1 MTVTAEYYS
10 ENWGGWADTEE
21 LTAALKRAEIIVDR
35 EIFPS
40 GYTVST
46 VPEVWRT
53 AAQNAVCAQAEFI
66 LENGG
71 VSALSETTDGGS
83 VTLGKFSYSGGG
95 SPAGGGSSGSS
106 GGSAANS
113 LCAQALALLEP
124 TGLLYRGV
132 SL

>member
-10 ENWGGWADTEE
+10 ENWGSWADTGE
-21 LTAALKRAEIIVDR
+21 LTAALRRAEIIVDR

-46 VPEVWRT
+46 VPGTWRT

-71 VSALSETTDGGS
+71 VPALSETTDGGS
-83 VTLGKFSYSGGG
+83 VSLGKFSYS
-95 SPAGGGSSGSS
+95 SAGGGSSGNS

>member
-10 ENWGGWADTEE
+10 ENWGGWTDSDE
-21 LTAALKRAEIIVDR
+21 LTAALRRAEIIVDR

-40 GYTVST
+40 GYTAST

-71 VSALSETTDGGS
+71 VSALSETTGGGS
-83 VTLGKFSYSGGG
+83 VSLGKFSYSGGG
-95 SPAGGGSSGSS
+95 SPAGSSS
-106 GGSAANS
+106 GGSAVNS

-132 SL
+132 RI

>member
-10 ENWGGWADTEE
+10 ANWGGWTDSDE

-46 VPEVWRT
+46 APEVWRT
-53 AAQNAVCAQAEFI
+53 AAQIAVCAQAEFI

-71 VSALSETTDGGS
+71 VPALSETTDGGS
-83 VTLGKFSYSGGG
+83 VSLGKFSYS
-95 SPAGGGSSGSS
+95 GGSSGSS
-106 GGSAANS
+106 GGSAVNS

-132 SL
+132 RI

>member
-1 MTVTAEYYS
+1 MVTAEYYA
-10 ENWGGWADTEE
+10 EHWGAYADTDE
-21 LTAALKRAEIIVDR
+21 LTAALRRAEIIVDG

-46 VPEVWRT
+46 TPEAWRE

-71 VSALSETTDGGS
+71 VSALSDTADGGS
-83 VTLGKFSYSGGG
+83 VSLGKFSYSGGG
-95 SPAGGGSSGSS
+95 AAASGF
-106 GGSAANS
+106 SAANR
-113 LCAQALALLEP
+113 LCGQALALLEP

-132 SL
+132 MLL

>member
-1 MTVTAEYYS
+1 MTVTAEYYA
-10 ENWGGWADTEE
+10 ENWGGWTDSDE
-21 LTAALKRAEIIVDR
+21 LTAALRRAEIIVDR

-40 GYTVST
+40 GYTAST
-46 VPEVWRT
+46 VPEAWRT

-71 VSALSETTDGGS
+71 VPALSDTADGGAVS
-83 VTLGKFSYSGGG
+83 LGKFSYSGGG
-95 SPAGGGSSGSS
+95 SAAGRSSA
-106 GGSAANS
+106 GGSAVNL
-113 LCAQALALLEP
+113 LCGQALALLEP

>member
-10 ENWGGWADTEE
+10 ENWGACADTDE
-21 LTAALKRAEIIVDR
+21 LTAALRRAEIIVDR

-46 VPEVWRT
+46 VPGTWRT

-83 VTLGKFSYSGGG
+83 VSLGKFSYSGGG
-95 SPAGGGSSGSS
+95 SSGNSGSS
-106 GGSAANS
+106 AGNS
-113 LCAQALALLEP
+113 LCGQALVLLEP

-132 SL
+132 RI

>member
-10 ENWGGWADTEE
+10 ANWGGYSDEEE
-21 LTAALKRAEIIVDR
+21 LTAALKRAELIVDR

-40 GYTVST
+40 GYTVAT
-46 VPEVWRT
+46 TPEVWRT

-71 VSALSETTDGGS
+71 VPALSETTDGGS
-83 VTLGKFSYSGGG
+83 VTLGKFSYS
-95 SPAGGGSSGSS
+95 GGSSGSS

-132 SL
+132 RI

>member
-10 ENWGGWADTEE
+10 ENWGGWTDSDE
-21 LTAALKRAEIIVDR
+21 LTAALKRAELIVDR

-40 GYTVST
+40 GYTVAAT
-46 VPEVWRT
+46 PEVWRT

-71 VSALSETTDGGS
+71 VPALSETTDGGS
-83 VTLGKFSYSGGG
+83 VSLGKFSYSGGG
-95 SPAGGGSSGSS
+95 TSGSAGGSGSS
-106 GGSAANS
+106 AGNS
-113 LCAQALALLEP
+113 LCGQALALLEP

-132 SL
+132 RI

>member
-10 ENWGGWADTEE
+10 ENWGGWADTDE
-21 LTAALKRAEIIVDR
+21 LTAALRRAEIIVDR

-46 VPEVWRT
+46 MPEVWRT

-71 VSALSETTDGGS
+71 TDGGS
-83 VTLGKFSYSGGG
+83 VSLGKFSYS
-95 SPAGGGSSGSS
+95 GGGSSGSS
-106 GGSAANS
+106 GGSAVNS

-132 SL
+132 RI

>member
-10 ENWGGWADTEE
+10 ANWGGWTDSDE
-21 LTAALKRAEIIVDR
+21 LTAALKRAELIVDR

-40 GYTVST
+40 GYTVAAT
-46 VPEVWRT
+46 PKVWRT

-95 SPAGGGSSGSS
+95 SPAGGSSGNS

-132 SL
+132 RI

>member
-10 ENWGGWADTEE
+10 ENWGGWADTDE
-21 LTAALKRAEIIVDR
+21 LTAALRRAEIIVDR

-46 VPEVWRT
+46 VPGMWRT

-83 VTLGKFSYSGGG
+83 VSLGKFSYSC
-95 SPAGGGSSGSS
+95 GGGSSGGS
-106 GGSAANS
+106 GGSAVNS
-113 LCAQALALLEP
+113 LCGQALALLEP

-132 SL
+132 RI

>member
-10 ENWGGWADTEE
+10 ENWGGWADSGE
-21 LTAALKRAEIIVDR
+21 LTAALRRAEIIVDR

-46 VPEVWRT
+46 VPEMWRT
-53 AAQNAVCAQAEFI
+53 AAQNAACAQAEFI

-71 VSALSETTDGGS
+71 ISALSETTDGGS
-83 VTLGKFSYSGGG
+83 VSLGKFSYSGGV
-95 SPAGGGSSGSS
+95 SSGSS
-106 GGSAANS
+106 GGAGGAAVNS

-132 SL
+132 RI

>member
-10 ENWGGWADTEE
+10 ENWGGWTDSDE
-21 LTAALKRAEIIVDR
+21 LTAALKRAELIVDR

-40 GYTVST
+40 GYTVAAT
-46 VPEVWRT
+46 PEVWRT

-71 VSALSETTDGGS
+71 VPALSETTDGGS
-83 VTLGKFSYSGGG
+83 VSLGKFSYSGGG
-95 SPAGGGSSGSS
+95 TSGSAGGSGSS
-106 GGSAANS
+106 AVNS
-113 LCAQALALLEP
+113 LCGQALALLEP

-132 SL
+132 RI

>member
-10 ENWGGWADTEE
+10 ANWGGWADTDE
-21 LTAALKRAEIIVDR
+21 LTAALRRAEIIVDR
-35 EIFPS
+35 AIFPS

-46 VPEVWRT
+46 APEAWQE
-53 AAQNAVCAQAEFI
+53 AARNAVCAQAELI

-83 VTLGKFSYSGGG
+83 VSLGKFSYSG
-95 SPAGGGSSGSS
+95 SS
-106 GGSAANS
+106 GGSAVNL
-113 LCAQALALLEP
+113 LCGQALALLEP

-132 SL
+132 SV

>member
-10 ENWGGWADTEE
+10 ENWGGWADTDE
-21 LTAALKRAEIIVDR
+21 LTDALRRAEIIVDR

-46 VPEVWRT
+46 MPEVWRT

-71 VSALSETTDGGS
+71 VPALSETTDGGS
-83 VTLGKFSYSGGG
+83 VSLGKFSYSGG
-95 SPAGGGSSGSS
+95 SSGSS
-106 GGSAANS
+106 GVSAVNS

-132 SL
+132 R

>member
-1 MTVTAEYYS
+1 MTVTADYYA
-10 ENWGGWADTEE
+10 EHWGAYADTDE
-21 LTAALKRAEIIVDR
+21 LTAALRRAEIIVDR

-40 GYTVST
+40 GYTAST

-83 VTLGKFSYSGGG
+83 VSLGKFSYSGGG
-95 SPAGGGSSGSS
+95 SPSGGGS
-106 GGSAANS
+106 AVNS
-113 LCAQALALLEP
+113 LCSQALALLEP

-132 SL
+132 RI

>member
-1 MTVTAEYYS
+1 MTVTAEYYC
-10 ENWGGWADTEE
+10 ENWGGWADTDE
-21 LTAALKRAEIIVDR
+21 LTAALRRAEIIVDR

-46 VPEVWRT
+46 VPEPWRT

-83 VTLGKFSYSGGG
+83 VSLGKFSYSGGG
-95 SPAGGGSSGSS
+95 SSS
-106 GGSAANS
+106 GGSAVNS
-113 LCAQALALLEP
+113 LCGQALALLEP

-132 SL
+132 SI

>member
-1 MTVTAEYYS
+1 MTVTPEYYT
-10 ENWGGWADTEE
+10 ENWGACADTDE
-21 LTAALKRAEIIVDR
+21 LTAALRRAEIIVDR

-46 VPEVWRT
+46 VPGTWRT

-95 SPAGGGSSGSS
+95 ISGNSGSS
-106 GGSAANS
+106 AGNS
-113 LCAQALALLEP
+113 LCGQALVLLEP

-132 SL
+132 RI

>member
-10 ENWGGWADTEE
+10 ESWGGWADTDE
-21 LTAALKRAEIIVDR
+21 LTAALRRAEIIVDR
-35 EIFPS
+35 ELFPS

-46 VPEVWRT
+46 VPEAWRT

-71 VSALSETTDGGS
+71 VPALSETTDGGS
-83 VTLGKFSYSGGG
+83 VSLGKFSYSGGT
-95 SPAGGGSSGSS
+95 SGSS
-106 GGSAANS
+106 GGSAVNS
-113 LCAQALALLEP
+113 LCDQALALLEP

-132 SL
+132 RI

>member
-1 MTVTAEYYS
+1 MTVTAEYYC
-10 ENWGGWADTEE
+10 ENWGGWSDSDE
-21 LTAALKRAEIIVDR
+21 LTAALRRAEIIVDR

-40 GYTVST
+40 GYTVPT

-71 VSALSETTDGGS
+71 VCALSETADGGS
-83 VTLGKFSYSGGG
+83 VSLGKFSYSGGG
-95 SPAGGGSSGSS
+95 SSSGSS
-106 GGSAANS
+106 AVNS
-113 LCAQALALLEP
+113 LCGQALALLEP

-132 SL
+132 SV

>member
-10 ENWGGWADTEE
+10 ENWGGWTDSDE
-21 LTAALKRAEIIVDR
+21 LTAALKRAELIVDR

-40 GYTVST
+40 GYIVATT
-46 VPEVWRT
+46 PEVWRT

-95 SPAGGGSSGSS
+95 SSGNS
-106 GGSAANS
+106 GGSAAKS

-132 SL
+132 RI

>member
-10 ENWGGWADTEE
+10 ANWGGWSDEEE
-21 LTAALKRAEIIVDR
+21 LTAALKRAELIVDR
-35 EIFPS
+35 SIFPS

-46 VPEVWRT
+46 APEPWRT

-71 VSALSETTDGGS
+71 VPALSETTDGGS
-83 VTLGKFSYSGGG
+83 VSLGKFSYSGGT
-95 SPAGGGSSGSS
+95 SGSS
-106 GGSAANS
+106 GGSAVNS
-113 LCAQALALLEP
+113 LCGQALALLEP

-132 SL
+132 RI

>member
-1 MTVTAEYYS
+1 MMVTPKYYT
-10 ENWGGWADTEE
+10 ENWGSWTDSDE
-21 LTAALKRAEIIVDR
+21 LTAALRRAEIIVDR

-83 VTLGKFSYSGGG
+83 VSLGKFSYSGGG
-95 SPAGGGSSGSS
+95 SPAGGSSGNS
-106 GGSAANS
+106 GGSAGNS
-113 LCAQALALLEP
+113 LCSQALALLEP

-132 SL
+132 RI

>member
-10 ENWGGWADTEE
+10 EHWGGWSDLDE
-21 LTAALKRAEIIVDR
+21 LTAALSRAELIVDR

-40 GYTVST
+40 GTVAT
-46 VPEVWRT
+46 TPEVWRT

-71 VSALSETTDGGS
+71 VPALSETTDGGS
-83 VTLGKFSYSGGG
+83 VSLGKFSYSGGG
-95 SPAGGGSSGSS
+95 SSGGS
-106 GGSAANS
+106 GGSAVNS
-113 LCAQALALLEP
+113 LCGQALALLEP

-132 SL
+132 RI

>member
-10 ENWGGWADTEE
+10 ENWGGWADTDE
-21 LTAALKRAEIIVDR
+21 LTAALKRAEIIVDW

-46 VPEVWRT
+46 MPEVWRT

-71 VSALSETTDGGS
+71 VPALSETTDGGS
-83 VTLGKFSYSGGG
+83 VSLGKFSYS
-95 SPAGGGSSGSS
+95 GGSSGSS
-106 GGSAANS
+106 GGSAVNS
-113 LCAQALALLEP
+113 LCDQALALLEP

-132 SL
+132 RI

>member
-10 ENWGGWADTEE
+10 ENWGGWADTDE
-21 LTAALKRAEIIVDR
+21 LTAALRRAEIIVDR

-46 VPEVWRT
+46 MPEVWRT

-71 VSALSETTDGGS
+71 VPALSETTDGGS
-83 VTLGKFSYSGGG
+83 VSLGKFSYS
-95 SPAGGGSSGSS
+95 GGSSGSS
-106 GGSAANS
+106 GGSAVNS

-132 SL
+132 RI

>member
-10 ENWGGWADTEE
+10 ANWGGWVDTEE
-21 LTAALKRAEIIVDR
+21 LTAALRRAEIIVDR

-46 VPEVWRT
+46 APEVWRT

-71 VSALSETTDGGS
+71 VPALSETTDGGS
-83 VTLGKFSYSGGG
+83 VSLGKFSYS
-95 SPAGGGSSGSS
+95 GGSSGSS
-106 GGSAANS
+106 GGSAVNS

>member
-10 ENWGGWADTEE
+10 ENWGGWADTDE
-21 LTAALKRAEIIVDR
+21 LTAALRRAEIIVDR

-46 VPEVWRT
+46 VPEAWRT

-71 VSALSETTDGGS
+71 VPALSETTDGGS
-83 VTLGKFSYSGGG
+83 VSLGKFSYS
-95 SPAGGGSSGSS
+95 GGSSGSS
-106 GGSAANS
+106 GGSAVNS
-113 LCAQALALLEP
+113 LCDQALALLEP

-132 SL
+132 RI

>member
-10 ENWGGWADTEE
+10 ENWGGWTDSDE
-21 LTAALKRAEIIVDR
+21 LTAALKRAELIVDR

-40 GYTVST
+40 GYTVAT
-46 VPEVWRT
+46 TPKVWRT

-95 SPAGGGSSGSS
+95 SPLAGVQ
-106 GGSAANS
+106 AIPAVRRRIR
-113 LCAQALALLEP
+113 CAPRLWRCWSRPDCSTE
-124 TGLLYRGV
+124 G
-132 SL
+132 

>member
-10 ENWGGWADTEE
+10 ANWGGWADTDE
-21 LTAALKRAEIIVDR
+21 LTAALRRAEIVVDR

-71 VSALSETTDGGS
+71 ISALSETTDGGS
-83 VTLGKFSYSGGG
+83 VSLGKFSYSGSGT
-95 SPAGGGSSGSS
+95 SGSS
-106 GGSAANS
+106 GGSAVNS

-124 TGLLYRGV
+124 AGLLYRGV
-132 SL
+132 RI

>member
-10 ENWGGWADTEE
+10 ANWGGWADTDE
-21 LTAALKRAEIIVDR
+21 LTAALRRAEIIVDR

-46 VPEVWRT
+46 VPEAWRT

-71 VSALSETTDGGS
+71 VPALSETTDGGS
-83 VTLGKFSYSGGG
+83 VSLGKFSYSGG
-95 SPAGGGSSGSS
+95 SSGSS
-106 GGSAANS
+106 GVSAVNS

-132 SL
+132 RI

>member
-10 ENWGGWADTEE
+10 ENWGGWTDSDE
-21 LTAALKRAEIIVDR
+21 LTAALKRAELIVDR

-40 GYTVST
+40 GYTVAAT
-46 VPEVWRT
+46 PEVWRT

-71 VSALSETTDGGS
+71 VSALSET

-95 SPAGGGSSGSS
+95 SSGNS

-132 SL
+132 RI

>member
-10 ENWGGWADTEE
+10 GNWGGWSDTEE
-21 LTAALKRAEIIVDR
+21 LTAALRRAEIIVDR

-46 VPEVWRT
+46 VPGTWRT
-53 AAQNAVCAQAEFI
+53 AAQNAVCAQAEYI

-83 VTLGKFSYSGGG
+83 VSLGKFSYSGGG
-95 SPAGGGSSGSS
+95 SPAGSSS
-106 GGSAANS
+106 GGSAVNS
-113 LCAQALALLEP
+113 LCGQALALLEP

-132 SL
+132 RI

>member
-10 ENWGGWADTEE
+10 ENWGGWTDSDE
-21 LTAALKRAEIIVDR
+21 LTAALKRAELIVDR

-40 GYTVST
+40 GYTVAT
-46 VPEVWRT
+46 TPKVWRT

-95 SPAGGGSSGSS
+95 SPAGGSSGNS

-132 SL
+132 RI

>member
-10 ENWGGWADTEE
+10 ENWGGWSDLDE
-21 LTAALKRAEIIVDR
+21 LTAALSRAELIVDR

-40 GYTVST
+40 GHTVAA

-71 VSALSETTDGGS
+71 VTALSETTDGGS
-83 VTLGKFSYSGGG
+83 VSLGKFSYSGGG
-95 SPAGGGSSGSS
+95 SPAGGSS
-106 GGSAANS
+106 GGSGGSAVNL
-113 LCAQALALLEP
+113 LCSQALALLEP

-132 SL
+132 RI

>member
-10 ENWGGWADTEE
+10 ENWGGWADTDE
-21 LTAALKRAEIIVDR
+21 LTAALRRAEIIVDR

-46 VPEVWRT
+46 VPEAWRT

-71 VSALSETTDGGS
+71 VPALSETTDGGS
-83 VTLGKFSYSGGG
+83 VSLGKFSYSGGT
-95 SPAGGGSSGSS
+95 SGSS
-106 GGSAANS
+106 GGSAVNS
-113 LCAQALALLEP
+113 LCDQALALLEP

-132 SL
+132 RI